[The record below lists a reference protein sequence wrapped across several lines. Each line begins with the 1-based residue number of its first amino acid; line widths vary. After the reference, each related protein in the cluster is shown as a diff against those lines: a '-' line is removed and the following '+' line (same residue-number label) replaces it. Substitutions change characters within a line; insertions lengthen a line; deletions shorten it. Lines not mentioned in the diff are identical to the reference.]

1 MSKSSPLVKPT
12 APFQNQVSEQ
22 PIGAPIE
29 LGNGITAPFEVRHST
44 KLYSAHPQAIRNAEL
59 PIGAKS
65 IFIMNSNFKSGT
77 CRSEEGT
84 ANYKINLTNPF
95 VQPNSI
101 FRHA

>member
-44 KLYSAHPQAIRNAEL
+44 KLYSAHPQAIRNAEF
-59 PIGAKS
+59 PIGAK
-65 IFIMNSNFKSGT
+65 IKNKMTQNLNQGT

-84 ANYKINLTNPF
+84 ANYQINVTNPF

-101 FRHA
+101 FNHD